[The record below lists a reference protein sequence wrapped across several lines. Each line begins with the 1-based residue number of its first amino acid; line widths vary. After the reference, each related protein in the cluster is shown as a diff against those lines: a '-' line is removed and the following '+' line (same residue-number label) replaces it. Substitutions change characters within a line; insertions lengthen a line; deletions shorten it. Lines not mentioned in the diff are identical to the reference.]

1 MPNQSLEPAAGHCMH
16 IYEIRPR
23 KDGRGFDL
31 ISDVNN
37 KTTPAQLKSGVLCRR
52 AKSKA
57 LSRITLSSV
66 RWLRVRE
73 AQARLDNFPDGK
85 R

>member
-1 MPNQSLEPAAGHCMH
+1 MH

-37 KTTPAQLKSGVLCRR
+37 KTTPAQLKSGRSLPSGEIEGLVPHHIILG
-52 AKSKA
+52 A
-57 LSRITLSSV
+57 LVAEYAHV
-66 RWLRVRE
+66 RG
-73 AQARLDNFPDGK
+73 AQARLDNFQDGK